1 MSRLLSDPRQGCEGA
16 APGAGGDAG
25 AAGGAG
31 LVAGLE
37 SAGAGDLAPPSFG
50 FGEAGNVGMVC
61 LRLGAS
67 GRTSGP
73 FCPQAA
79 SVPVRYT
86 IKHAATKH
94 FMVLSIPAGPLGIG
108 RNFYLHP
115 WVNDS
120 TTLYRRCG

>member
-1 MSRLLSDPRQGCEGA
+1 VPGLYQGCE
-16 APGAGGDAG
+16 G

-37 SAGAGDLAPPSFG
+37 SAGAADLLPPSFG

-79 SVPVRYT
+79 SAPARYT
-86 IKHAATKH
+86 IKHVIAKH
-94 FMVLSIPAGPLGIG
+94 FM
-108 RNFYLHP
+108 
-115 WVNDS
+115 
-120 TTLYRRCG
+120 